1 VRATLRTIE
10 DHGSI
15 VCTSCGLEICAS
27 TIDRGLNG
35 EARSFAEDDGA
46 EFADSRVGGTFDPLL
61 PVEQQMATYIKAAP
75 GSQSSSIARL
85 CHAGNRQTHTQAG
98 LQAVEVRCRELR
110 LSADATGLARK
121 ILHAVLE
128 PLSSACVICSSANGA
143 GDIVTQ
149 RRPSAPGSQPPRR
162 AVALHV
168 SLCGHGVCAECEES
182 CKWFVEEKSC
192 KLCSL
197 PMKRRPERLN
207 VPSTHAAV
215 IYLAAKHTPGSGR
228 MVEEVIAGLHPPLKD
243 RQFNEG
249 LKRVKAAAAGNRW
262 LEEAL
267 RPALSD
273 LPQLTQLLERRLA
286 SLQVGWSTRR
296 AAVAALERHGG
307 CVARHKSIMVVTA
320 AIVLTLQQLCGF
332 DEATALRT
340 TLQVC
345 SGAESTIRTVADKLR
360 TDERFRLGTGTGTV
374 PVPVLSVGSGKGNK
388 RKQDSAFSL
397 EHESPGGVLDVAD
410 ASASVLEAFDV
421 GMPVPQPQAAAA
433 AAAAAD
439 IALPLG
445 WQVYRD
451 ETSCKDYYHHA
462 ESGVTQWT
470 RPQQQQLQQPGAKRS
485 RRARAPEV
493 VVIDKL
499 LRLFG
504 EHGTGTARYTLT
516 ELVGLTDQPR
526 AYLQKIL
533 KADGLGEYNK
543 ADHTWTLRESY

>member
-1 VRATLRTIE
+1 MRATLRTIE

-182 CKWFVEEKSC
+182 GKWFVEEKSC

-388 RKQDSAFSL
+388 RKQ
-397 EHESPGGVLDVAD
+397 
-410 ASASVLEAFDV
+410 
-421 GMPVPQPQAAAA
+421 AAA